1 MPALAGPSLV
11 TDTALRLTAIAL
23 LLRPMGPWY
32 VRPLILA
39 AAVLALVLPRALHS
53 PWLWGTIALAT
64 ATRIAEDWP
73 LADNH
78 IYLLCYWTLAI
89 ALSLRAADAAAALSS
104 SSRWLLG
111 LAFVCAVLWKG
122 VLSPDFLDGRFF
134 RVTLLTDPRFGTA
147 AQLVGGLSAEDLKM
161 NRRALAVLPEGAEL
175 LDPPK
180 VLEPPR
186 LRAFAAASTWG
197 ILALEALIAALML
210 APQRD
215 RVALPA
221 HVVLL
226 MFCAVTY
233 AFAPV
238 AGFGWLLLVMGLAQL
253 PSSRPWLAGAY
264 LAVFLVVLFFDEVA
278 WADLVLA
285 ITR

>member
-11 TDTALRLTAIAL
+11 MDTALRLTAIAL

-32 VRPLILA
+32 IRPLILA
-39 AAVLALVLPRALHS
+39 AAVLALVRPRALHS
-53 PWLWGTIALAT
+53 TWLWGTIALAT
-64 ATRIAEDWP
+64 AIRIAEDWP
-73 LADNH
+73 MADNH

-89 ALSLRAADAAAALSS
+89 ALSLRTADAAAALAS

-175 LDPPK
+175 LDPPT
-180 VLEPPR
+180 VLEPTR
-186 LRAFAAASTWG
+186 LRAFATASTWG
-197 ILALEALIAALML
+197 ILALESLIAALML

-215 RVALPA
+215 RVAVPA